1 MNIRRLRLSHFRGSG
16 DLSLDLHEKLNVF
29 VGVNGS
35 GKSTILDAAAILLS
49 CLLEH
54 ISSELATGALIR
66 NDDISNDQ
74 GSAALEILVV
84 HNGNEYTWGIHS
96 NRDTLDNRQ
105 DLADMH
111 SLAALAQS
119 LRKLIQTPDK
129 QVNVPLLVYYP
140 VNRSVVEVPLKAYK
154 PKPLQLLDAYAEA
167 LSSGANFHSFFD
179 WYHQREEQEW
189 TRLHSASSDNAGDRP
204 EATSDPQLA
213 AVRSALSQLMPGFGN
228 LTLYQNPKRLEVM
241 KYGKPIK
248 VTQLSDGEQCLM
260 ALAGD
265 LARRLSIANPA
276 RENPLHGEGIVLID
290 EIDLHLH
297 PRWQHMV
304 VPGLREVFPNCQFL
318 ITTHSPHVI
327 THVKPESMFLLTE
340 TETGILVDKP
350 LESYG
355 KNVDRILEDLMG
367 LESTRP
373 SQVSVALARL
383 YDLIDL
389 GALEEAQQALEM
401 LRNLIGD
408 DGDLLK
414 AEILIRRKELLGK

>member
-1 MNIRRLRLSHFRGSG
+1 MNIKRLRLSHFRGSG
-16 DLSLDLHEKLNVF
+16 DLSLYLHDKLNVF

-35 GKSTILDAAAILLS
+35 GKSTILDAVSILLS
-49 CLLEH
+49 WLLEN
-54 ISSELATGALIR
+54 ISNEIGPGASIQD
-66 NDDISNDQ
+66 DDISNDQ
-74 GSAALEILVV
+74 GSVTLEIFLAY
-84 HNGNEYTWGIHS
+84 NGIEYAWGIHS
-96 NRDTLDNRQ
+96 NRDTVDNKQ
-105 DLADMH
+105 DLTDLQNLE
-111 SLAALAQS
+111 SLAYS
-119 LRKLIQTPDK
+119 LQKLIQTPDK

-140 VNRSVVEVPLKAYK
+140 VNRSVVEVPLKPYK
-154 PKPLQLLDAYAEA
+154 PKQQQLLDAYADS
-167 LSSGANFHSFFD
+167 LSSGANFQSFFA
-179 WYHQREEQEW
+179 WYQQREEQEW
-189 TRLHSASSDNAGDRP
+189 TKLNSTDTENSGERP
-204 EATSDPQLA
+204 DTALDPQLA
-213 AVRSALSQLMPGFGN
+213 AVRSALSQLLPGFGN
-228 LTLYQNPKRLEVM
+228 LTMYQNPVRLEVM
-241 KYGKPIK
+241 KYGRPIK
-248 VTQLSDGEQCLM
+248 VSQLSDGEQCLM

-276 RENPLHGEGIVLID
+276 RKNPLQGEGIVLID

-297 PRWQHMV
+297 PKWQHMV

-350 LESYG
+350 VESYG

-373 SQVSVALARL
+373 GQVSVALARL
-383 YDLIDL
+383 YDLIDQ
-389 GALEEAQQALEM
+389 GKLEEAQRVLEM
-401 LRNLIGD
+401 LKNLIGE